1 MTENFKSKLDAD
13 VKLIN
18 DTIQNF
24 CSCGYLK
31 ASGSPQDKVIEAE
44 NYSVSAGG
52 KRIRPLLC
60 IEFCRLFG
68 GDITEST
75 LNVAV
80 CLELMH
86 TFSLV
91 HDDMPEMDND
101 RLRRGKPSTHA
112 KFGQD
117 IALLAGDGLC
127 ILPFEIISREACE
140 GKIPYKTAAE
150 LVNILSVSAGNRG
163 MIMGQTLDLL
173 SENKDIK
180 VVNKDFLIKM
190 SSLKT
195 GCMLKASCLFGA
207 ALADA
212 DEKRRSSAV
221 EYAANLGLAFQM
233 VDDILDVKGDEK
245 LLGKPIGSDKA
256 RNKITFADAL
266 GADGA
271 LSLAKEYTEA
281 AVAAVKEYDG
291 SDFLCELAQSLV
303 SRKF

>member
-1 MTENFKSKLDAD
+1 
-13 VKLIN
+13 
-18 DTIQNF
+18 
-24 CSCGYLK
+24 
-31 ASGSPQDKVIEAE
+31 
-44 NYSVSAGG
+44 
-52 KRIRPLLC
+52 
-60 IEFCRLFG
+60 
-68 GDITEST
+68 
-75 LNVAV
+75 
-80 CLELMH
+80 MH

-212 DEKRRSSAV
+212 DEKRKSSAV
-221 EYAANLGLAFQM
+221 EYAANLGLAFQI